1 MTHEWQETSSEKVVE
16 QKQNP
21 FTGTLL
27 ASCSTYSFSIIWF
40 IPYRTRLNHPA
51 PLHVLNPAKHLFY
64 NLNRY
69 HSRRI
74 RRQGSHTEQ
83 IRSPLVLPNERRNQ
97 DRLSIGRGLL
107 SFLFPALP
115 APLLLLQDSFRALT
129 RRSSDMSYLLSVRV
143 YRRTF
148 LQEYKKWVVA
158 R

>member
-1 MTHEWQETSSEKVVE
+1 MTHEWQETSNEKVVE

-27 ASCSTYSFSIIWF
+27 ASCPTYSFSIIWF

-64 NLNRY
+64 NLSRY

-97 DRLSIGRGLL
+97 DRLSVGRGLL
-107 SFLFPALP
+107 SLLFPALP
-115 APLLLLQDSFRALT
+115 VPPLLQDSSCALT
-129 RRSSDMSYLLSVRV
+129 RRSSDVSYLFSVRV
-143 YRRTF
+143 YRRTC
-148 LQEYKKWVVA
+148 LQDKSRVVA
-158 R
+158 C